1 MYKKAHAEIRK
12 DPEAKPKPKKTTPEG
27 QKHKRWNRARLTKLQ
42 RKDRV
47 KQKKE
52 SFLKKLQA
60 VADEVGKA

>member
-1 MYKKAHAEIRK
+1 MYKKAHLEIKK
-12 DPEAKPKPKKTTPEG
+12 DPEHKPRAKATRPEG
-27 QKHKRWNRARLTKLQ
+27 HKQKRWTRSKLSRSQ

-60 VADEVGKA
+60 SD